1 MGIYIIPY
9 KRMVVKRFFGI
20 IIHFVWLHKKGVFFL
35 VNIDKIK
42 SLCKE
47 KGMSVA
53 FLCRNLGLQRSY
65 LNDVKLGAS
74 PMTPDRLEKIAEILD
89 VNVEYL
95 NDETEERKTYK
106 TEKSPSTEELSPKK
120 KQVMELLDSMS
131 DDQMDLFIAIM
142 KETIKNRGD
151 NN

>member
-1 MGIYIIPY
+1 MA
-9 KRMVVKRFFGI
+9 
-20 IIHFVWLHKKGVFFL
+20 
-35 VNIDKIK
+35 NIDKIK
-42 SLCKE
+42 KLCKE
-47 KGMSVA
+47 KGIKQS
-53 FLCRNLGLQRSY
+53 FLCESLGLHFSF
-65 LNDVKLGAS
+65 LNDVKKGS
-74 PMTPDRLEKIAEILD
+74 TPMTPERLEKIAEILD

-142 KETIKNRGD
+142 KETIKNRNID
-151 NN
+151 